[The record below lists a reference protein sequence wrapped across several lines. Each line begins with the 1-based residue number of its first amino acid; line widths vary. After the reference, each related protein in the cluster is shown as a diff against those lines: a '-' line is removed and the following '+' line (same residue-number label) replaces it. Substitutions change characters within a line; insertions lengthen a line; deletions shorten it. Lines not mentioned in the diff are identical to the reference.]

1 MYPTLNHDLARHR
14 QADLRR
20 EGAQARL
27 AREATAAAKADEQ
40 LPISRFNLNW
50 RRRAVSFGRPVLG
63 HH

>member
-20 EGAQARL
+20 HGAEARL
-27 AREATAAAKADEQ
+27 ARQVTAAKDEE
-40 LPISRFNLNW
+40 LPISRFNIRW

-63 HH
+63 L

>member
-27 AREATAAAKADEQ
+27 ARQAVDASKGDL
-40 LPISRFNLNW
+40 LPISRLNVSW

-63 HH
+63 H